1 MAKSRLSIVMT
12 DTEEYLKKMGEQI
25 KLARLR
31 RNLSVLV
38 ICERADISRS
48 TLWQI
53 EKGNPSVAIG
63 SYANVLHAI
72 GGLDK
77 DLLLVAKDDELGRA
91 YQDLNLITKKRINK
105 K

>member
-12 DTEEYLKKMGEQI
+12 DTEEILKKMGEQI

-31 RNLSVLV
+31 RNLSVSV

-53 EKGNPSVAIG
+53 EKGNPSVALG
-63 SYANVLHAI
+63 HYANALHAI

-77 DLLLVAKDDELGRA
+77 DFLLVAKDDELGRT
-91 YQDLNLITKKRINK
+91 YQDLNLITRKRINK